1 MEIKGIDISAYKKGM
16 KLNKGTGFC
25 ILRAGFTGWGGDGTT
40 KYKDETF
47 EGFYNKCK
55 SLGIPVGAYWFSCA
69 NTYDKGKSEAEY
81 MYNNCLKGKQFDYPI
96 YIDVEDSHHQSGN
109 KRGVTDAIK
118 GFCEYLEER
127 KFYVGIYGSDIST
140 FQEKVYID
148 ELGQYDKWVARYGSK
163 PKYVKGYQMW
173 QYSEDGTYNGYDQV
187 DLDISYMDYPTII
200 KEAGLNGY
208 GDTPPEPSFL
218 PPRGYYQ
225 KGDSGENVEKI
236 DDFYMTKVRGNYF
249 GEYTYWCVKAFQH
262 INHLEEDGN
271 IGPIT
276 LGKMKEQGLNQN
288 IRLPQ
293 RGWFTKGDSSDDVA
307 IIDNFLCEKVK
318 GNYYGDY
325 TENCTKALQ
334 TIGKQDG
341 IYDDAID
348 GCFGAKT
355 LRTAEYYGFH
365 Y

>member
-1 MEIKGIDISAYKKGM
+1 MKKFYLGMETIRITQNYNG
-16 KLNKGTGFC
+16 GTSH
-25 ILRAGFTGWGGDGTT
+25 
-40 KYKDETF
+40 
-47 EGFYNKCK
+47 YNH
-55 SLGIPVGAYWFSCA
+55 SHGSPA
-69 NTYDKGKSEAEY
+69 
-81 MYNNCLKGKQFDYPI
+81 DYPI
-96 YIDVEDSHHQSGN
+96 DMAGADGGQSCYFAPVDM
-109 KRGVTDAIK
+109 KITAIK
-118 GFCEYLEER
+118 GVGSSATNTVWLVSTEEV
-127 KFYVGIYGSDIST
+127 KTPTFIDKVFMSLTHWNDSAMKWKVGDIVKAGEVITWEGTDGASANHLHVCFGRGYSDNWVKNSKGSWVDT
-140 FQEKVYID
+140 GDNKKPQEVAYI
-148 ELGQYDKWVARYGSK
+148 YDKFSK
-163 PKYVKGYQMW
+163 TVDTCGINFEHTDNIDY
-173 QYSEDGTYNGYDQV
+173 ED
-187 DLDISYMDYPTII
+187 
-200 KEAGLNGY
+200 
-208 GDTPPEPSFL
+208 SFL

-276 LGKMKEQGLNQN
+276 LGKMKEQGLNKN
-288 IRLPQ
+288 VRLPQ
-293 RGWFTKGDSSDDVA
+293 RGWFTKGDSGDDVS

-334 TIGKQDG
+334 TIGKEDG

-348 GCFGAKT
+348 GCFGSKT
-355 LRTAEYYGFH
+355 LRTAEYYGFK

>member
-1 MEIKGIDISAYKKGM
+1 MKKFYLGMETIRITQNYDGKTSHY
-16 KLNKGTGFC
+16 NHSHGTP
-25 ILRAGFTGWGGDGTT
+25 A
-40 KYKDETF
+40 
-47 EGFYNKCK
+47 
-55 SLGIPVGAYWFSCA
+55 
-69 NTYDKGKSEAEY
+69 
-81 MYNNCLKGKQFDYPI
+81 DYPI
-96 YIDVEDSHHQSGN
+96 DMAGADGGQSCYFAPVDM
-109 KRGVTDAIK
+109 KITAIK
-118 GFCEYLEER
+118 GVGSSTTNTVWLVSTEEV
-127 KFYVGIYGSDIST
+127 KTPTFIDKVFMSLTHWNDNAMKWKVGDIVKAGEVITWEGTDGASGNHLHVCFGRGYSDNWVKNSKGSWVDT
-140 FQEKVYID
+140 GDNKKPQEVAYI
-148 ELGQYDKWVARYGSK
+148 YDKFSK
-163 PKYVKGYQMW
+163 TVDTCGINF
-173 QYSEDGTYNGYDQV
+173 EHTDNIDYD
-187 DLDISYMDYPTII
+187 
-200 KEAGLNGY
+200 N
-208 GDTPPEPSFL
+208 FL

-271 IGPIT
+271 IGAIT
-276 LGKMKEQGLNQN
+276 LGKMKEQGLNKN
-288 IRLPQ
+288 VRLPE

-341 IYDDAID
+341 VYDDAID

-355 LRTAEYYGFH
+355 LKTAEYYGFH